1 MSNLWATPLRDP
13 RPNRR
18 NGTMSKL
25 QRRGDRSDAI
35 YLTAKTPGFFAAASA
50 ASRESAERG
59 HQAHEVSDDEEIGHD
74 DRNGRR
80 CYWRVARLQLV

>member
-35 YLTAKTPGFFAAASA
+35 YLTAKTPGFNVGSIPAGNVYLAKQRLSA
-50 ASRESAERG
+50 KS
-59 HQAHEVSDDEEIGHD
+59 QNEI
-74 DRNGRR
+74 RT
-80 CYWRVARLQLV
+80 